1 MPAIYQRLR
10 YETELALMAWHFS
23 HVPASFSQEQNVL
36 NKIYM
41 HRKYCQTSSYSIH
54 NFRLCRRFMLP
65 PLTHLPTGLSF
76 LKCIFYAFI
85 YFIIHLFIGTAFR
98 RSCSVL

>member
-23 HVPASFSQEQNVL
+23 RVPASFSQEQNVL

-76 LKCIFYAFI
+76 FKVYLSFM
-85 YFIIHLFIGTAFR
+85 HLFI
-98 RSCSVL
+98 

>member
-23 HVPASFSQEQNVL
+23 RVPASFSQEQNVL

-76 LKCIFYAFI
+76 LKSIFYAFI
-85 YFIIHLFIGTAFR
+85 YFIIHLFIGTALR

>member
-36 NKIYM
+36 NKIYICIASTARRV
-41 HRKYCQTSSYSIH
+41 HTVSITLGCAED
-54 NFRLCRRFMLP
+54 LCYP
-65 PLTHLPTGLSF
+65 P
-76 LKCIFYAFI
+76 
-85 YFIIHLFIGTAFR
+85 
-98 RSCSVL
+98 